1 MTEKYSIYGND
12 LSPYSV
18 KIRSYFRY
26 KNIEHEWIERNLKT
40 QKTFN
45 KLAKIQI
52 IPLVLCPDGEVLQ
65 DSTPIIL
72 NMEKKFI
79 KNPVVPEEP
88 ALSLLSRLVEEY
100 ADEWAEIG
108 RAHV

>member
-26 KNIEHEWIERNLKT
+26 KKIEHEWIERNLKT

-45 KLAKIQI
+45 KPAKIQI
-52 IPLVLCPDGEVLQ
+52 IPLILCPDGEVLKTQ
-65 DSTPIIL
+65 HQL
-72 NMEKKFI
+72 F
-79 KNPVVPEEP
+79 
-88 ALSLLSRLVEEY
+88 
-100 ADEWAEIG
+100 
-108 RAHV
+108 